1 MNRYSYLSWGS
12 PYTENGS
19 AELRGLTP
27 PQHTRSVKLFCQID
41 TSAFANFVA
50 VILYIIMFT
59 DPLLHPP
66 HHGVGVDLP
75 RVSHPVLMAGA
86 NREDA
91 MTVLVMRDGTVY
103 FGGDRVLLQHL
114 SSKILD
120 RLKDRTVERV
130 YIRADARA
138 WYGPIKEVLDEV
150 RSAGIERVAFLVEQR
165 RSCGS

>member
-1 MNRYSYLSWGS
+1 
-12 PYTENGS
+12 
-19 AELRGLTP
+19 
-27 PQHTRSVKLFCQID
+27 
-41 TSAFANFVA
+41 VA
-50 VILYIIMFT
+50 VILYITMVT

-91 MTVLVMRDGTVY
+91 ITVWVMRDGTGY
-103 FGGDRVLLQHL
+103 FGGDRVLPQQL

-120 RLKDRTVERV
+120 RLKDRTVEPRV

-150 RSAGIERVAFLVEQR
+150 RSAGIERVAFLVEQH
-165 RSCGS
+165 RSRGS